1 MKNHISHLIFQSR
14 FYSNGIHLKRYL
26 KTCCLFLAV
35 VSCSNFIE
43 VDAPKNV
50 LISETVFENASTVE
64 SAMANIY
71 YRMREEGMATY
82 GLSAHLGLYADELDY
97 YYADFNLLSLY
108 TNSLLP
114 ENSIVLEYWK
124 NTYSIIYATN
134 DVIEGVTKSTTL
146 TVEEKEKFKGQALF
160 IRGYLHSL
168 LVSLYGDIPYIKT
181 TDYIENNTTARRPKN
196 DVYQSIL
203 ADVVLAQSLM
213 TTDDPTGMS
222 VIPNR
227 SAATAL
233 LANIYLK
240 LENWELAEHN
250 ATELIEAFQLEPDLN
265 KVFIKDSKETIWQ
278 FKDDLITSRNTF
290 QANQFIIKAIPG
302 QTYSLTNT
310 VLDAFET
317 DDLRRSSW
325 VGSFTSNDGL
335 TTLYYPYKYKA
346 SLSDKESL
354 EFSIVFRLA
363 EQYLI
368 RAEARAHLGNVS
380 GAKNDLDVIR
390 NRAGLEATTAA
401 TKVDILDAILQE
413 RFVEL
418 FSEQGHRWFDL
429 KRTGRDGDILGAY
442 KPNYQP
448 TDALWPIPETE
459 LEINPKLR
467 PQNSGY

>member
-1 MKNHISHLIFQSR
+1 MKNYISHLILR
-14 FYSNGIHLKRYL
+14 TRSNFNGVHLIRQFTIFSL
-26 KTCCLFLAV
+26 ILTV
-35 VSCSNFIE
+35 VSCSDFVE

-64 SAMANIY
+64 SAMANLY
-71 YRMREEGMATY
+71 YRMREEGMASY

-97 YYADFNLLSLY
+97 YYSDFDLLSLY

-146 TVEEKEKFKGQALF
+146 TVKEKEEFRGQALF
-160 IRGYLHSL
+160 IRGYLHSI
-168 LVSLYGDIPYIKT
+168 LVSLYGDIPYIIT
-181 TDYIENNTTARRPKN
+181 TDYIENNTTARKPKN
-196 DVYQSIL
+196 NVYQSIL
-203 ADVVLAQSLM
+203 ADLVLAQSIM

-233 LANIYLK
+233 MANIHLYLK
-240 LENWELAEHN
+240 NWELAENN
-250 ATELIEAFQLEPDLN
+250 ATELIEAFQLEADLN
-265 KVFIKDSKETIWQ
+265 NVFLKNSKETIWQ
-278 FKDDLITSRNTF
+278 FKDDLITSRNTY
-290 QANQFIIKAIPG
+290 QAKQFIIKAIPG
-302 QTYSLTNT
+302 QTYSLSNT
-310 VLDAFET
+310 MLDAFET

-325 VGSFTSNDGL
+325 VGSFTSDDGL
-335 TTLYYPYKYKA
+335 TTLFYPYKYKA
-346 SLSDKESL
+346 SLIDKESL

-368 RAEARAHLGNVS
+368 RAEARAHLGNLS
-380 GAKNDLDVIR
+380 GARTDLNIIR
-390 NRAGLEATTAA
+390 NRAGLDVTPAE
-401 TKVDILDAILQE
+401 TKNELLNAILQE

-418 FSEQGHRWFDL
+418 FTEQGHRWFDL
-429 KRTGRDGDILGAY
+429 KRTGKDVDILGAI
-442 KPNYQP
+442 KPNYEP

>member
-1 MKNHISHLIFQSR
+1 MKNYISQLIFRSR
-14 FYSNGIHLKRYL
+14 SYVNGVHLKRLL

-35 VSCSNFIE
+35 VSCSDFVE
-43 VDAPKNV
+43 VDSPKNV
-50 LISETVFENASTVE
+50 LVSETVFENASTVE

-82 GLSAHLGLYADELDY
+82 ELSAHLGLYADELEY

-114 ENSIVLEYWK
+114 ENAIVLDYWK
-124 NTYSIIYATN
+124 NTYSIIYAAN
-134 DVIEGVTKSTTL
+134 DVIEGVNKSTTL
-146 TVEEKEKFKGQALF
+146 TVEEKEEFRGQALF

-168 LVSLYGDIPYIKT
+168 LVALYGDIPYITT

-196 DVYQSIL
+196 EVYESIL

-213 TTDDPTGMS
+213 TTDDPTAMS

-233 LANIYLK
+233 LANIYLN
-240 LENWELAEHN
+240 LENWELAENN

-265 KVFIKDSKETIWQ
+265 NVFLKTSKETIWQ
-278 FKDDLITSRNTF
+278 FKDDLITSRNTY
-290 QANQFIIKAIPG
+290 QAKQFIIKAIPG
-302 QTYSLTNT
+302 QTYSLTNM

-317 DDLRRSSW
+317 DDLRRSNW
-325 VGSFTSNDGL
+325 IGSFTSNDGL
-335 TTLYYPYKYKA
+335 TTLYFPHKYKA
-346 SLSDKESL
+346 TLSDKESL

-380 GAKNDLDVIR
+380 GAKTGLDVIR
-390 NRAGLEATTAA
+390 NRAGLESTTAA
-401 TKVDILDAILQE
+401 TKVDVLDAILQE

-418 FSEQGHRWFDL
+418 FTEQGHRWFDL
-429 KRTGRDGDILGAY
+429 KRTGRDETVLGAI
-442 KPNYQP
+442 KPNYKP
-448 TDALWPIPETE
+448 TDAFWPIPEME
-459 LEINPKLR
+459 LEMNPNLR